1 MEVKITKTAIGNATS
16 FSISYFESSTVFY
29 SASIP
34 YGATADRFKSEL
46 GNLPYYGNY
55 NPAVTL
61 VTKDSAGAV
70 TSTPALI
77 DSYTYRLS
85 YDRYRNPITLLREF
99 YSAKATFTRVQNHS
113 KPITGTYS
121 IKVGTFDLALYHS
134 TNKNYSLTSIP
145 FNTESWIIQD
155 ALNYLYQTDKI
166 QVRTMSNTDFD

>member
-1 MEVKITKTAIGNATS
+1 M
-16 FSISYFESSTVFY
+16 
-29 SASIP
+29 
-34 YGATADRFKSEL
+34 
-46 GNLPYYGNY
+46 PYYGNY
-55 NPAVTL
+55 YPTVTL

-70 TSTPALI
+70 TSTPSAI

-121 IKVGTFDLALYHS
+121 IKVGTFDLALYSS
-134 TNKNYSLTSIP
+134 TNKNYSLTNIP
-145 FNTESWIIQD
+145 FNTESWVIQD